1 MSSILW
7 DSLDYGMI
15 TGDSFRVKECDNCI
29 GQGNSPAVQ
38 ITRKEDGFLWY
49 CFRCSKTGFFP
60 DKGASPKQVQEI
72 VENAGKDK
80 HKTNRPEQV
89 TMPADFTEVL
99 PPKALVQLYNLR
111 LTDEDIK
118 HHDIGWS
125 PSHKRIIIPVY
136 KYGKGPGGWAKKLVG
151 VMGRKLE
158 SEDDS
163 AKPKWWSQ
171 RNESVKHPRF
181 VALAEQTPFRK
192 EVVIVEDIFSAIRIS
207 KEGYLSMALLTTYF
221 PYALYPHL
229 RGWKAKIWLDADA
242 YDKAVKYQAAL
253 GAHGITAQAIFTM
266 LDPKEYDEED
276 IQKIITKGAL

>member
-1 MSSILW
+1 MSSILR
-7 DSLDYGMI
+7 DSLDYGQS
-15 TGDSFRVKECDNCI
+15 TGDSIRVKECDNCI

-80 HKTNRPEQV
+80 GRINRPDQV
-89 TMPADFTEVL
+89 RLPEDFTELL
-99 PPKALVQLYNLR
+99 PPTALVQLYNLR
-111 LTDEDIK
+111 LDDADIK
-118 HHDIGWS
+118 RHDIGWS
-125 PSHKRIIIPVY
+125 RLHERIIIPVY
-136 KYGKGPGGWAKKLVG
+136 KWGNGPGGWAKKLVG

-158 SEDDS
+158 SEDNGD
-163 AKPKWWSQ
+163 KPKWWSQ
-171 RNESVKHPRF
+171 RNKSVKHPRF
-181 VALAEQTPFRK
+181 VALAEQTGFRK

-207 KEGYLSMALLTTYF
+207 KEGYTSMALLTTYL

-229 RGWKAKIWLDADA
+229 RGWKVKIWLDEDA

-253 GAHGITAQAIFTM
+253 GCHGIVATTIFTRE
-266 LDPKEYDEED
+266 DPKDYNKFD
-276 IQKIITKGAL
+276 IKKAIEKGTI